1 MHAAPGLDEAAAI
14 AAALRADPAGAGLP
28 AATIDDAAARLAPV
42 ARAFG
47 ALAVSE
53 RRELGR
59 LGARAPGVP
68 ITEVP
73 LLDHDVDN
81 LAELRV
87 VGEHLSAVRA

>member
-1 MHAAPGLDEAAAI
+1 MLTHGAQLGQVVDVVIEQRHLGDAHPG
-14 AAALRADPAGAGLP
+14 
-28 AATIDDAAARLAPV
+28 
-42 ARAFG
+42 G
-47 ALAVSE
+47 ALALSE

-87 VGEHLSAVRA
+87 VGEHLSAV